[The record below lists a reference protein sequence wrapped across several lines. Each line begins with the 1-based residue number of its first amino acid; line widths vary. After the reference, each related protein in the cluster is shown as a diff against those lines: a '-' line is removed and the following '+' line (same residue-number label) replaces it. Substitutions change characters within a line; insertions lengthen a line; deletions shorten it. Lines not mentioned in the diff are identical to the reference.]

1 MVKRYGIRLPAL
13 YVSRSNDMSRW
24 LNARNVAF
32 LLLSSGNVLQGRVLS
47 LKSSMVSLWMR
58 VVPCMKGGY
67 FSFYVGLVPLV
78 LEKKTRSADVR
89 A

>member
-1 MVKRYGIRLPAL
+1 
-13 YVSRSNDMSRW
+13 
-24 LNARNVAF
+24 
-32 LLLSSGNVLQGRVLS
+32 
-47 LKSSMVSLWMR
+47 MVSLWMR

-67 FSFYVGLVPLV
+67 FSFYAGLFPIV